1 MRSILIENN
10 NFHKFS
16 MYCEEKGKI
25 EKELKD
31 TNISGKK
38 RINIEKRLVYLKKGI
53 SELSKTLQGE
63 IKVS

>member
-1 MRSILIENN
+1 
-10 NFHKFS
+10 